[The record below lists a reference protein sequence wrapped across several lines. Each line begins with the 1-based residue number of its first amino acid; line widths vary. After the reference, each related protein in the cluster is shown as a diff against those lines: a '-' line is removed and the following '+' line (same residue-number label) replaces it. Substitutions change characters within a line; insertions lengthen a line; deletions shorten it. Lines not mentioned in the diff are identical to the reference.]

1 MASLRVIEREAAALQ
16 AMIKESTDLKEHL
29 KHKEIEHEEFILRHE
44 VRVQECTPYVRRVLT
59 TAYSDW
65 RNK

>member
-44 VRVQECTPYVRRVLT
+44 VRLSKFPLSTSY
-59 TAYSDW
+59 
-65 RNK
+65 